1 MQVLNMGKWYIT
13 NNNNM
18 SIIIIQHI
26 SMNTW
31 IYIADTRQN
40 LFERRCGRPDR
51 SGHPIYVEAPKTN
64 VNNYNVP
71 YIQTI
76 QWTL

>member
-31 IYIADTRQN
+31 IYIAAAHEMNLSYSINRNLLRETRFQM
-40 LFERRCGRPDR
+40 ETHDKI
-51 SGHPIYVEAPKTN
+51 S
-64 VNNYNVP
+64 
-71 YIQTI
+71 
-76 QWTL
+76 